1 MDTNIKASLWH
12 QLGAAIDMLER
23 ALTACPDGL
32 WHFRSQQEEFWYI
45 GYHCLFWLDLYLTGT
60 VEGFTPPAPFDLKE
74 LDPAGLLPDRPF
86 TKEELLTYVAHCRAK
101 CRATIDAL
109 TDERVLQ
116 QCKFMWGEVSFF
128 ELLLDTMRH
137 VQSHASE
144 MLWILG
150 EKTGSAPGWVSRTK
164 LELK

>member
-1 MDTNIKASLWH
+1 MDSNLKSSLWH

-23 ALTACPDGL
+23 ALTACPDEL

-86 TKEELLTYVAHCRAK
+86 TKDELLAYVAHCRAK
-101 CRATIDAL
+101 CRTTIDAL
-109 TDERVLQ
+109 TDERALQ

-128 ELLLDTMRH
+128 ELLLDTIRH

-144 MLWILG
+144 LLWILG

-164 LELK
+164 K